1 MNRVA
6 AVTEFLPT
14 DNADLVSNG
23 LLLAMCL
30 VTAAFF
36 VWAVTIPTSKKVI
49 VFSSC
54 FIFVLLAAIIVGM
67 IGNISASQKNRDNL
81 EANIMSVYN
90 LEDVKVHSWN
100 VNSVNQ
106 EKRSKVTITR
116 DEMSAEAYL
125 SQDNETYEPTLTPG
139 PSTADVTEWLSKK

>member
-1 MNRVA
+1 MNTVA

-14 DNADLVSNG
+14 DNSDPVSNG

-30 VTAAFF
+30 VTAAFA
-36 VWAVTIPTSKKVI
+36 VWVVTIPTSKKLI

-54 FIFVLLAAIIVGM
+54 FIFVLLAAITVGM
-67 IGNISASQKNRDNL
+67 IGNISATQKNRDNL

-106 EKRSKVTITR
+106 EKRSKVTILR
-116 DEMSAEAYL
+116 DGMDADVYL
-125 SQDNETYEPTLTPG
+125 SQDPETYEPTLTPG
-139 PSTADVTEWLSKK
+139 PSTDDVAEWLSKK